1 MPTLGTM
8 TTSINQMPWIQD
20 LEFQAFDTYTR
31 TPKQSADWC
40 KSEPGGDKNYKRMG
54 YMGSLGTL
62 ISMTEGSAIPQD
74 GYVNGPEKTVYPAK
88 WGLRVSVTDEA
99 KQTDRPGI
107 YKKIGAELGKAA
119 AYTLE
124 LMNYDLL
131 NSGFS
136 SSVRTG
142 SDGKALFATDHP
154 LYGVPGGTY
163 NNLQTGALSKTTLQ
177 QAVNKMSRLVNER
190 NIPIVMH
197 SKWLDIPIELEWLA
211 KELLLSPDDPTTANR
226 SINSLTREGYNG
238 GPLKYRVNP
247 FLTST
252 TAWFISVDKSM
263 QDLQTINFTAP
274 KQESWRDHNTQ
285 TDITSYTMRQT
296 PTFCQWRGWVGS
308 TGT

>member
-1 MPTLGTM
+1 MALGTM

-20 LEFQAFDTYTR
+20 LEFMAFDTYTR
-31 TPKQSADWC
+31 TPKQSAMWC
-40 KSEPGGDKNYKRMG
+40 KATSSDNKQYLRKG

-62 ISMTEGSAIPQD
+62 LSMGEGTAMPQD
-74 GYVNGPEKTVYPAK
+74 GYVNGPEKTIYPAK

-99 KQTDRPGI
+99 QQTDRPKI
-107 YKKIGAELGKAA
+107 YKDIGKELGKAA

-124 LMNYDLL
+124 LMNYDLI

-142 SDGKALFATDHP
+142 ADGKALFATDHP
-154 LYGVPGGTY
+154 LYGVTGGTY
-163 NNLQTGALSKTTLQ
+163 SNLQTGALSKTTLQ
-177 QAVNKMSRLVNER
+177 AAINKFSKLVNER
-190 NIPIVMH
+190 NVPIIMHGAYLEIPV
-197 SKWLDIPIELEWLA
+197 ELEWLA
-211 KELLLSPDDPTTANR
+211 KELTLSEDDPTTANR
-226 SINSLTREGYNG
+226 SINSLTRAGYNG
-238 GPLKYRVNP
+238 SAIKYRVNR

-252 TAWFISVDKSM
+252 TAWFISSEKSE
-263 QDLQTINFTAP
+263 QDLQTVNFTSP

-296 PTFCQWRGWVGS
+296 PTFWQWRGWVGS